1 MSEERR
7 KKDGSVLLSVDD
19 LCMYFDAKGRRV
31 KASEH
36 ITFQIRAGE
45 TYGLVGESGSGKST
59 IGKCIIGLNRATSG
73 SITFNGEELTGIKN
87 RREYNAKMKDIQ
99 MIFQDPMS
107 SLNPKH
113 TVGEI
118 IREALVIQK
127 LGKNRE
133 EQEEIVAEILKKVG
147 IPVEYRNRYPKDF
160 SGGQRQRIGIARALV
175 VNPKLI
181 IADEC
186 IAALD
191 ASVQAQ
197 IVNMLRNIKEE
208 TGTSFLFISHDLTM
222 VRYLSDRIGVLHLGY
237 LLEEGE
243 PEELFTNP
251 VHPYT
256 RSLLAAI
263 PRMNP
268 VIQPDRVDPYD
279 YGTSGIDYALGTWHL
294 LSDTH
299 RVRCTDAELSLWTD
313 GDASATKQAL
323 YDEDEPS
330 DNEKN
335 FVYEK
340 NANNGEGIDKREDTG
355 NDDDIDEDP
364 EEEEF
369 RAEDAPESHIAGNKP
384 SVLTRLR
391 KERT

>member
-1 MSEERR
+1 MSEKSKRE
-7 KKDGSVLLSVDD
+7 KKVLLSVDD

-36 ITFQIRAGE
+36 ISFEIREGE

-59 IGKCIIGLNRATSG
+59 IGKCIIGLNKATSG
-73 SITFNGEELTGIKN
+73 SITFCGEELTGIKS
-87 RREYNAKMKDIQ
+87 RKEYNEKLKDIQ

-107 SLNPKH
+107 SLNPKKQ
-113 TVGEI
+113 VGEI
-118 IREALVIQK
+118 VREALVIQK
-127 LGKNRE
+127 IGKSKE
-133 EQEEIVAEILKKVG
+133 EQDKIVSEILKKVG
-147 IPVEYRNRYPKDF
+147 IPVEYKNRYPKDF

-197 IVNMLRNIKEE
+197 IVNMLRKIKEE

-222 VRYLSDRIGVLHLGY
+222 VRYLSDKIGVLHLGY

-243 PEELFTNP
+243 PEELFENP

-256 RSLLAAI
+256 RGLLAAI

-268 VIQPDRVDPYD
+268 VILSENNAVYD
-279 YGTSGIDYALGTWHL
+279 YGTSGIDYALGDWHEV
-294 LSDTH
+294 SKTH
-299 RVRCTDAELSLWTD
+299 RVRCTDAEFERWTD
-313 GDASATKQAL
+313 NKAETKSAEKSEMKPQMKPQMKPEMKSEMKPEMKPEMKTEKKSVKDKLDAS
-323 YDEDEPS
+323 
-330 DNEKN
+330 
-335 FVYEK
+335 
-340 NANNGEGIDKREDTG
+340 KR
-355 NDDDIDEDP
+355 
-364 EEEEF
+364 
-369 RAEDAPESHIAGNKP
+369 
-384 SVLTRLR
+384 VR
-391 KERT
+391 KEQK

>member
-1 MSEERR
+1 MS
-7 KKDGSVLLSVDD
+7 KKSKQEQPFLLSVDD
-19 LCMYFDAKGRRV
+19 LCMYFDIRGRRV

-36 ITFQIRAGE
+36 ISFKIREGE

-59 IGKCIIGLNRATSG
+59 IGKCIIGLNKATSG
-73 SITFNGEELTGIKN
+73 SITFCGEELTGIKN
-87 RREYNAKMKDIQ
+87 RKEYNEKLKDIQ

-107 SLNPKH
+107 SLNPKKQ
-113 TVGEI
+113 VGEI

-127 LGKNRE
+127 IGKSKE
-133 EQEEIVAEILKKVG
+133 EQERLVSEILKKVG
-147 IPVEYRNRYPKDF
+147 IPVEYKNRYPKDF
-160 SGGQRQRIGIARALV
+160 SGGQRQRIGIARALI

-243 PEELFTNP
+243 PEELFENP

-256 RSLLAAI
+256 RGLLAAI
-263 PRMNP
+263 PRLNP
-268 VIQPDRVDPYD
+268 VIPSEGNVVYD
-279 YGTSGIDYALGTWHL
+279 YGTSGIDYGKGSWHKV
-294 LSDTH
+294 SKNH
-299 RVRCTDAELSLWTD
+299 RVLCTDGEFERWTKID
-313 GDASATKQAL
+313 R
-323 YDEDEPS
+323 E
-330 DNEKN
+330 EKLQKEN
-335 FVYEK
+335 IQK
-340 NANNGEGIDKREDTG
+340 G
-355 NDDDIDEDP
+355 NIQK
-364 EEEEF
+364 
-369 RAEDAPESHIAGNKP
+369 G
-384 SVLTRLR
+384 
-391 KERT
+391 KERK